1 MPDDIKIQ
9 AKILKLQKDAIALE
23 KTKADIMNK
32 NSETARNI
40 PEVDHLRS
48 ETALNMANAR
58 KIAQETAISSIYQ

>member
-1 MPDDIKIQ
+1 
-9 AKILKLQKDAIALE
+9 
-23 KTKADIMNK
+23 MNK